1 MFVKVGKRELELG
14 GPHLEELRDS
24 NDIMHDVVALR
35 QRIADDGYLLL
46 RGFHDQ
52 EQVLK
57 ARLAVLAKMDKM
69 GKLARDTLLEEGF
82 MADGSKSLFLGG
94 TNEDLPELL
103 DVLNGQHV
111 MRFFDQLLGEQSLT
125 YHYKWLRAVGKGDYT
140 GAHYDIIYM
149 GRGTHNLYT
158 VWSPL
163 GDISYE
169 MGGLAICLNS
179 HRFEDLKQS
188 YGTKDADRDDIGAYT
203 DDPLVITNKYGGK
216 WATTEFKAGD
226 VLIFGM
232 FLMHCSLENTTNQ
245 YRLSVDTR
253 YQSSRE
259 AVDSRW
265 SGKQPRG
272 HSNPRWSGKQPNGP
286 VNDAAL

>member
-1 MFVKVGKRELELG
+1 MLVKVGNRALVLG
-14 GPHLEELRDS
+14 GPHLMELRDS
-24 NDIMHDVVALR
+24 NDIINDIAALR
-35 QRIADDGYLLL
+35 NRIEEDGYLLL
-46 RGFHDQ
+46 RGFHDR

-57 ARLAVLAKMDKM
+57 ARRAVLEKMDRM
-69 GKLARDTLLEEGF
+69 GKLDRDTLLEEGV
-82 MADGSKSLFLGG
+82 MADGSKTLFMGG

-103 DVLNGQHV
+103 SVLNGDHI
-111 MRFFDQLLGEQSLT
+111 MSFFDRLFGEPSLT
-125 YHYKWLRAVGKGDYT
+125 YHYKWLRAVGKGDFT
-140 GAHYDIIYM
+140 GAHYDIVYM

-163 GDISYE
+163 GDIDYA
-169 MGGLAICLNS
+169 MGGLAICLDS
-179 HRFEDLKQS
+179 HRFEELKIS
-188 YGTKDADRDDIGAYT
+188 YGSKDSDRDGIGHYT

-253 YQSSRE
+253 YQSSIE
-259 AVDSRW
+259 KVDERW
-265 SGKQPRG
+265 SGKKPRG
-272 HSNPRWSGKQPNGP
+272 HFK
-286 VNDAAL
+286 